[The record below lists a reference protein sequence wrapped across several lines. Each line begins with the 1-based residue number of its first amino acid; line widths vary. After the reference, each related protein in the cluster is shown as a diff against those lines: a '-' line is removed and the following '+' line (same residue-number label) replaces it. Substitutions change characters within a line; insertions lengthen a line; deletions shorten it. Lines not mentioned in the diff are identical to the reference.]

1 VLKDKKSYMPEFSQQ
16 PMVISEMYSSHPVQL
31 EAQMLFI
38 EIKLV
43 MHAGILIHMIPPSYI
58 CSSPWSRSILY
69 DAATTAIALQKRD

>member
-1 VLKDKKSYMPEFSQQ
+1 MPEFSQQ

-43 MHAGILIHMIPPSYI
+43 MHAGILIHSIPPSYI
-58 CSSPWSRSILY
+58 CSSPWSRSLLY
-69 DAATTAIALQKRD
+69 DTATTAIALQKRDKCRSVTG

>member
-1 VLKDKKSYMPEFSQQ
+1 MPEFSQQ

-58 CSSPWSRSILY
+58 CSSP
-69 DAATTAIALQKRD
+69 